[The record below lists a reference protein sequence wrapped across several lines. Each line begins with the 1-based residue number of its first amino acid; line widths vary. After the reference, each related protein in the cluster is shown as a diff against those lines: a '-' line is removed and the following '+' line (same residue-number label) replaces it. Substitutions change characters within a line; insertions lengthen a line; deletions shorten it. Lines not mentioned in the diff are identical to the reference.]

1 MNAEFFTSEDVAQAV
16 AYVRSQT
23 RHQPHV
29 GLVLGSGLSGLAD
42 AVTDADRIPFSRI
55 PHFPVSTVEGHDG
68 ALVIGRLQGQ
78 DVLVMQGRVHFYE
91 GYSMQQ
97 VTLPMRV
104 MQRLGIHTVILT
116 NAAGGINPAF
126 HAGELM
132 LISDHINLIGMAGQN
147 PLRGPNDPTF
157 GPRFPSMTRVYDA
170 QLRDLTVKTA
180 ARLHIPLQQGVYMC
194 LAGPSFETPADI
206 RFLRVIGA
214 DAVGMSTVP
223 EAVVARHGGLRVLG
237 ISTISNVAIDNIESE
252 AETTHQE
259 VLETGKLVVPR
270 LTALLQEILSALPAP
285 GEPVGT

>member
-1 MNAEFFTSEDVAQAV
+1 MNHEFLSSEAVAQA
-16 AYVRSQT
+16 AAFVRSQT
-23 RHQPHV
+23 RQQPQV

-42 AVTDADRIPFSRI
+42 AVSGAERIAFSRI
-55 PHFPVSTVEGHDG
+55 PHFPVSTVEGHEG
-68 ALVIGRLQGQ
+68 ALVIGQLQGQ

-97 VTLPMRV
+97 VTLPIRL
-104 MQRLGIHTVILT
+104 MQRLGVHTLILT
-116 NAAGGINPAF
+116 NAAGGINPTF
-126 HAGELM
+126 RAGDLM
-132 LISDHINLIGMAGQN
+132 LITDHINLIGMAGQN

-170 QLRDLTVKTA
+170 QLRSLTLATA
-180 ARLHIPLQQGVYMC
+180 ARLQIPLRQGVYMC

-206 RFLRVIGA
+206 RFLRAIGA

-223 EAVVARHGGLRVLG
+223 EAVVARHAELRVLG
-237 ISTISNVAIDNIESE
+237 ISTISNMAIDSIDSE

-270 LTALLQEILSALPAP
+270 LTALLQALLANLPAP
-285 GEPVGT
+285 GKPAGA

>member
-97 VTLPMRV
+97 MTLPMRV
-104 MQRLGIHTVILT
+104 MQRLSIHTVILT